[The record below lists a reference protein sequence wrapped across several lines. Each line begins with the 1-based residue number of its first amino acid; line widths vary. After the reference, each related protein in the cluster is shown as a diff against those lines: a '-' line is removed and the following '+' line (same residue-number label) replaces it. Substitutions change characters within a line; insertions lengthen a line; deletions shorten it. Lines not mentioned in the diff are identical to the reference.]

1 VCGRKFLHEKDR
13 DSSSLKVREEGE
25 EKDEHLMH
33 KFKK

>member
-1 VCGRKFLHEKDR
+1 VAGNSYTRRIE